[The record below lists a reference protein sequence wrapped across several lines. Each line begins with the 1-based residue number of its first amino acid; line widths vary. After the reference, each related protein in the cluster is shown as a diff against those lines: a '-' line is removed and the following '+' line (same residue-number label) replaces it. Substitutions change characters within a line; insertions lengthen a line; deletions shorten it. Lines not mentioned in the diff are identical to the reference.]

1 MSLNKRALA
10 ALSLATLLAGTS
22 YVFAQPMGPG
32 GPGGPGDGPR
42 GPMFQQLLDKYDTNK
57 DGKLDDKERAAI
69 RADHFKK
76 LDKDG
81 DGKISRAEFPAAME
95 AAREQEKQ
103 EHMLA
108 MFDQMDTNKDGVVTQ
123 AEFDAF
129 KPPRGEHPMMERMR
143 DRKGDK

>member
-10 ALSLATLLAGTS
+10 ALSLVTLLAGTS
-22 YVFAQPMGPG
+22 YVFAQQA

-42 GPMFQQLLDKYDTNK
+42 GPMFQELLNKYDTNK

-108 MFDQMDTNKDGVVTQ
+108 MFDKMDANKDGIVTQ

-129 KPPRGEHPMMERMR
+129 KPPRGDHPFMDRMR
-143 DRKGDK
+143 ERKGDKGDK

>member
-1 MSLNKRALA
+1 MSLNTRALA

-22 YVFAQPMGPG
+22 FAFAQPM

-42 GPMFQQLLDKYDTNK
+42 GPMFQEMLDKYDTNK

-81 DGKISRAEFPAAME
+81 DGKVTRAEFPAAME
-95 AAREQEKQ
+95 AAREQQKQ
-103 EHMLA
+103 DHMLA
-108 MFDQMDTNKDGVVTQ
+108 MFDQMDANKDGTVTQ

-129 KPPRGEHPMMERMR
+129 KPPRGGDHPFMERMR